1 MTGDG
6 VNDAPALAAADVGE
20 VLVSIRARHPARRRQ
35 GTAGRIRLIDLRR
48 VKRAADPHRE
58 SADSPDARRSGYCDA
73 AVMAPGTAR
82 VTVAGGGV
90 AALECLIGLRSCL
103 GRAVELELVTP
114 EWEFA
119 YRPNAVAQPFGKGRI
134 ARFDLVRMAKDQDA
148 VLHLTGVRS
157 VQPAEHTLTT
167 LDGRTMPYELLIVAI
182 GAQPVN
188 AVPGSLAFGVPGYSV
203 GFRTLLR
210 ELDDGRVKQLTFA
223 VTASG
228 NWTLPLYEL
237 ALMTA
242 RRASKLR
249 LSGVVVRVVSFES
262 QPLELFG
269 REASDAVAGLLD
281 QAGIIFEPG
290 DAPVA
295 VRGGELVCESGATVA
310 VERVVSLP
318 GSRGAALEGLP
329 HDTMGFIPVDGHG
342 RVEGVEDVYAA
353 GDATTFP
360 IKQGGIAAQQADAV
374 VDDIAARMGA
384 AGSQEPFRPVLY
396 GLLLTGDAP
405 HYLRIDL
412 GRAERDGSE
421 AAEGALW
428 WPPGKMTG
436 RYLAP
441 HLAPG
446 QHDFEIPPDAIEVKV
461 ELDWPLR
468 SSLDAGVLHP
478 GSDLT

>member
-1 MTGDG
+1 
-6 VNDAPALAAADVGE
+6 
-20 VLVSIRARHPARRRQ
+20 
-35 GTAGRIRLIDLRR
+35 
-48 VKRAADPHRE
+48 
-58 SADSPDARRSGYCDA
+58 
-73 AVMAPGTAR
+73 MAPGTAR

-242 RRASKLR
+242 RRASKLH

-412 GRAERDGSE
+412 WARRARRLRSGGGCALVATWQDDRAVTWPLTLRPGSTTSRFHRTQSRSRSSSTGRCAARSTPACSTPARISPDAERQRVRSVVPRTGVR
-421 AAEGALW
+421 AAADARHQAGTDTLAMPSGAF
-428 WPPGKMTG
+428 
-436 RYLAP
+436 RAS
-441 HLAPG
+441 
-446 QHDFEIPPDAIEVKV
+446 
-461 ELDWPLR
+461 R
-468 SSLDAGVLHP
+468 
-478 GSDLT
+478 